1 MLNRCSC
8 SNFKGKQL
16 KIRYRTSN
24 FQIIRKKEGMEENPI
39 TLINDSKGIK
49 NMQRKGIFVRTKY
62 IDVINPNM
70 SLLNMKGINLP
81 IRYF

>member
-1 MLNRCSC
+1 
-8 SNFKGKQL
+8 
-16 KIRYRTSN
+16 
-24 FQIIRKKEGMEENPI
+24 MEENPI